1 MKKISIGL
9 DIGTRH
15 INIIKLAAGAQGIEL
30 LDVASI
36 SSNPLQGK
44 TEKIKQLKTIA
55 REKEIAALPATIGIH
70 GESVVVRYITL
81 PKMNKKEIGEALKF
95 EAQQYIP
102 FKIEE
107 VVFDYYILGPCE
119 TDSNKIRLVLV
130 AAKRE
135 TLNELLDLLQQAG
148 LTPVIID
155 LTSFALI
162 NCFLFNNPGLNKE
175 SSSAVVNLNLD
186 LLSINILQGGSL
198 YFTRDIYM
206 SEETP
211 LLPPQQTTENAP
223 LQLVL
228 ENIIREIRLSFDY
241 YESEFEKQINTTFF
255 SGEGMRI
262 PTLMEMLNS
271 KLGKEIVA
279 WNPLQKLIIAP
290 GQVEPTELQN
300 KSSMLAIACGL
311 ALREMQ

>member
-30 LDVASI
+30 LDFALITSD
-36 SSNPLQGK
+36 PRQGK
-44 TEKIKQLKTIA
+44 IEKIKELKTIA
-55 REKEIAALPATIGIH
+55 REKEIAALPVTIGIY

-107 VVFDYYILGPCE
+107 VVFDYYILGPCA

-135 TLNELLDLLQQAG
+135 TLNELIDLLQQAG
-148 LTPVIID
+148 LTPGIID

-162 NCFLFNNPGLNKE
+162 NCFQFNNPGLNKE

-211 LLPPQQTTENAP
+211 LLPPQQNTENDH

-255 SGEGMRI
+255 SGEGIRI
-262 PTLMEMLNS
+262 PSLMEMLNS
-271 KLGKEIVA
+271 KLGKEIVV

-290 GQVEPTELQN
+290 GQVDTTELQN